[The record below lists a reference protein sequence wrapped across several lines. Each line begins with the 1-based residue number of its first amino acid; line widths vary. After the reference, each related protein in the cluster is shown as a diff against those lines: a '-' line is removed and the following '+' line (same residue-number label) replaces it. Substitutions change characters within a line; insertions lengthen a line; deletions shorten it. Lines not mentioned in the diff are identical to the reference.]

1 MADRLLR
8 RISRN
13 NRKFKV
19 GGFVQREFILH
30 LNFFE
35 RYNHTIFHRDFTL
48 QEIEALIDEFQRTID
63 EDYEQFDELTN
74 DTQRIMLTNNIRI
87 NDLYTDDLN
96 PNGLYISINIRFSN
110 HVNPEEFNNLIIRL
124 ITQINESGYT
134 RFHPTVSDDEN
145 NYYLDMV
152 YILEPVIQNGGRNMS
167 RNKKTL
173 KLGGKPDRIRDPI
186 PQPQPQPQPRPEPR
200 PRRYISGQN
209 EIEIYFN
216 FIRLT
221 DNGLDANTTPLTA
234 AQINMLQEQLQYI
247 IDTDIDVRESE
258 GIQPGDPLISLTDNM
273 IVYFV
278 KNENYNGYHLRVTVR
293 IDENID
299 IDQCYDLVHYLIRQQ
314 NLSGGIL
321 LDGTPNYFYENY
333 YELVR
338 VLPQTGG
345 RRISNKQNNKTNYKN

>member
-1 MADRLLR
+1 MVDRLLR

-30 LNFFE
+30 LNFLE

-110 HVNPEEFNNLIIRL
+110 HVDYDEFHNLIIRL

-145 NYYLDMV
+145 NYYLDMA
-152 YILEPVIQNGGRNMS
+152 YILEPVIHNGGRIMS

-173 KLGGKPDRIRDPI
+173 KLGGKPDGKRRPI

-209 EIEIYFN
+209 EIDIYFT
-216 FIRLT
+216 FIIVM
-221 DNGLDANTTPLTA
+221 DNDFEVNTTPLTA
-234 AQINMLQEQLQYI
+234 AQINMVQEQLQYI
-247 IDTDIDVRESE
+247 IDTDIQVRESE
-258 GIQPGDPLISLTDNM
+258 GIQPGDPLIPLTDNM

-278 KNENYNGYHLRVTVR
+278 ANIDYDGYHVKVSVR
-293 IDENID
+293 IDESID

-321 LDGTPNYFYENY
+321 LDGMRNLFYENL
-333 YELVR
+333 YELKR
-338 VLPQTGG
+338 ILPQTGG
-345 RRISNKQNNKTNYKN
+345 RRISKKQNNKTN